1 MSNSSQDDT
10 KPNIPKRTRTRSGT
24 RSQNQTQTQAIVA
37 PRRSTRNKAS
47 SGDSVSSNN
56 SEDIPA
62 PPAAKVP
69 KVSND
74 KPLKKRPVSMEKADS
89 YVKERKSRFPR
100 LSNQNEQEF
109 KNEDDKVNEPE
120 AELEKEDQSPQLSK
134 SDKKRPEKV
143 PVKKD
148 TKIVEENISESVAE
162 QVPKAN
168 EIPIEEPKVV
178 NQENNV
184 GKVKVGKRQS
194 NANQKDNDGRRS
206 SNDFLANLMTSQKD
220 TFHQQ
225 KQKPESQELP
235 KDKTNDHVP
244 TPSYNGEYVANAFND
259 NPNEYVKPNSD
270 KNVNYSLW
278 SLKPKA
284 NRKDECVLLLRGS
297 VHGLLK
303 GQRRNQ
309 NNRNTIASK
318 LETQMPFGLERLS
331 RKEIAYDWISALTKQ
346 STLRRV
352 RIGKMQN
359 LELQT
364 E

>member
-10 KPNIPKRTRTRSGT
+10 KPNTAKRTRTRSGT
-24 RSQNQTQTQAIVA
+24 RSQNQTQTQAVVA

-74 KPLKKRPVSMEKADS
+74 KPLKKRPVSMEKAET
-89 YVKERKSRFPR
+89 YVKDRKSRFPR
-100 LSNQNEQEF
+100 LSNQDEQES

-120 AELEKEDQSPQLSK
+120 AELEKEDQNLLPK

-143 PVKKD
+143 HVKKD
-148 TKIVEENISESVAE
+148 TKVVDENVSESVAE
-162 QVPKAN
+162 QVQKAN
-168 EIPIEEPKVV
+168 EMPIEEPKVV
-178 NQENNV
+178 NQENNI

-194 NANQKDNDGRRS
+194 NANQKDIDGRRS

-220 TFHQQ
+220 TFHLQ

-235 KDKTNDHVP
+235 NDKTNDHVP

-359 LELQT
+359 VELQT
-364 E
+364 K